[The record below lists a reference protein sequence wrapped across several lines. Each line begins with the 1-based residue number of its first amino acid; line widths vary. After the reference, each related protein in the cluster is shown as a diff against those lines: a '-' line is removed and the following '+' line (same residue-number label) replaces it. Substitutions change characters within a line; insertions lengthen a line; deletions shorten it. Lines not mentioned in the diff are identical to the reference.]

1 MLNKYYKILDLKN
14 KEKELIEDF
23 ITKEIIL
30 KDFEIIINDKNVQI
44 KTNSS
49 NRFVLELN
57 KTKIKDFLKNINL
70 IYI

>member
-23 ITKEIIL
+23 ITKEIVL